1 MGDFWAFP
9 IFCKLF
15 CRRRCVECFIFAD
28 LRHENT
34 AANGFIPTENF
45 RPSNRQIWRHCA
57 RLLLVDRHNG
67 RRGLSVSRPQDKTR
81 SLHWPKL
88 FRSGCPADLLP
99 SSNYYLLLYT
109 TTYTYYILLI
119 LSTIYTTYSHYIYL
133 FNLINT
139 LTTNNIY
146 CHIMQIIYNRRQILK
161 LMRHIH

>member
-15 CRRRCVECFIFAD
+15 CRRRCVECFIFAV
-28 LRHENT
+28 LRHDSNV
-34 AANGFIPTENF
+34 ANGFIPAWNF
-45 RPSNRQIWRHCA
+45 KPSNRQIRPTLCKAATCSPSW
-57 RLLLVDRHNG
+57 LPLSPLP
-67 RRGLSVSRPQDKTR
+67 SVSRPQDKTR
-81 SLHWPKL
+81 GLRWAKL

-99 SSNYYLLLYT
+99 TSNYYLLLYT

-119 LSTIYTTYSHYIYL
+119 LSTIYITYFLHYIYL

-146 CHIMQIIYNRRQILK
+146 CYIMQIIYNK
-161 LMRHIH
+161 W